1 MAQRLSIQNTR
12 EWCTTETGAPD
23 PPEAASHSPVRRHA
37 SSTLRSA
44 SASVRGEEQ
53 GEKDG
58 EQWHNLYKHSR
69 EQALIITPSVSA
81 RDSSVRIGRRVPQLC
96 FLNEDLCSPTSGTTP
111 FSTCHGDMTHP

>member
-37 SSTLRSA
+37 SSTLPAPQPRLEA
-44 SASVRGEEQ
+44 F
-53 GEKDG
+53 
-58 EQWHNLYKHSR
+58 
-69 EQALIITPSVSA
+69 IITPSVSA